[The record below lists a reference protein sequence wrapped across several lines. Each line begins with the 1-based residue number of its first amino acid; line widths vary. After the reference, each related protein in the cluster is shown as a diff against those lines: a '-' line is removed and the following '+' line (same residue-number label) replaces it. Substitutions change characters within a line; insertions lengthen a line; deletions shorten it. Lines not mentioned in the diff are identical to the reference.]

1 MIITLRTSCRPVKR
15 SHLEGMLKMD
25 SFETKLLLALVM
37 PGLLVMFFTRVT
49 FHHVVGFILTV
60 ALIAASV
67 YAGYTHNW
75 ILYGADALS
84 LTVGFWYATRMVKK
98 AQHEQRR

>member
-1 MIITLRTSCRPVKR
+1 MDIATL
-15 SHLEGMLKMD
+15 
-25 SFETKLLLALVM
+25 ETKLMLALFL
-37 PGLLVMFFTRVT
+37 PGLLVVFFTRVT
-49 FHHVVGFILTV
+49 FHHFVGLALTI

-75 ILYGADALS
+75 ILYVADALS

-98 AQHEQRR
+98 AKKQGSQVDE

>member
-1 MIITLRTSCRPVKR
+1 MTTL
-15 SHLEGMLKMD
+15 
-25 SFETKLLLALVM
+25 ETKLMLALFL
-37 PGLLVMFFTRVT
+37 PGLLVVFFTRVT
-49 FHHVVGFILTV
+49 FHHFVGLGLTI

-75 ILYGADALS
+75 ILYAADALS

-98 AQHEQRR
+98 ARRQGIEVDE

>member
-1 MIITLRTSCRPVKR
+1 M
-15 SHLEGMLKMD
+15 GAMD
-25 SFETKLLLALVM
+25 SFETKLFLAILL
-37 PGLLVMFFTRVT
+37 PGLLVVFFTRVT
-49 FHHVVGFILTV
+49 FHHVVGLILTI

-75 ILYGADALS
+75 LLYVADALS

-98 AQHEQRR
+98 ARLHGEEDEIDV

>member
-1 MIITLRTSCRPVKR
+1 MDIATL
-15 SHLEGMLKMD
+15 
-25 SFETKLLLALVM
+25 ETKLMLALFL
-37 PGLLVMFFTRVT
+37 PGLLVVFFTRVT
-49 FHHVVGFILTV
+49 FHHFVGLALTI

-75 ILYGADALS
+75 ILYAADALS

-98 AQHEQRR
+98 ARRLDNEVDE